1 MYVDTHCHLHD
12 QKFEDL
18 NAVVEEYSKCGV
30 SVAIDMGC
38 CAKTSKIG
46 KDLAE
51 KFSSVYFA
59 SGCHPS
65 DSNGFDDNER
75 QEIIDLADHPK
86 CVAIGEIGL
95 DYYWEPYDK
104 EKQIQCFI
112 DQLCIA
118 KYKKLPV
125 SIHSRNATEDMLK
138 ILKENKDKLVYG
150 GVLHCFSGSVETAN
164 ELLKLGLYISF
175 AGPLTFKNANRLLD
189 VAKFVPED
197 RCLTETDSPYL
208 APHPLRGT
216 LNTPKNVPIITAT
229 LASIKGKDTLEFAK
243 IIKTNA
249 ENLFT
254 KLIKAK

>member
-12 QKFEDL
+12 QKFGDI
-18 NAVVEEYSKCGV
+18 NAVVEEYLRCGV

-51 KFSSVYFA
+51 KFPSVYFA

-65 DSNGFDDNER
+65 DSGGFDDSEM
-75 QEIIDLADHPK
+75 QEIVSLTDHPK

-104 EKQIQCFI
+104 EKQIKCFI
-112 DQLCIA
+112 DQLDIA
-118 KYKKLPV
+118 KNKKLPV
-125 SIHSRNATEDMLK
+125 CIHSRNATEDMLK
-138 ILKENKDKLVYG
+138 ILKGNKDKLIYG
-150 GVLHCFSGSVETAN
+150 GVMHCFSGSVETARDVLN
-164 ELLKLGLYISF
+164 AGLYISF
-175 AGPLTFKNANRLLD
+175 AGPLTFKNANKLLD

-197 RCLTETDSPYL
+197 KCLTETDSPYL
-208 APHPLRGT
+208 APHPFRGT

-229 LASIKGKDTLEFAK
+229 LASLKGKDTLDFAK